1 LAERGSVKAD
11 ARRLRVLDVALKGTL
26 YSGTIVA
33 TVELDTSMKKPMVER
48 EILLSEARLSSP
60 PADALIKYHDIPGL
74 AREKRQMREFNQVD
88 LAHTVMLAEQ
98 GILTPNVAKMI
109 LQALIE
115 LRGMEPAAFP
125 IDPLKGSFLLQVE
138 AHLFSQIGEDIGGQM
153 HTGRSRIDQGT
164 TVRRLSER
172 NRILDVLERLNQFR
186 GGLIEKAARHSRAIM
201 PGYTQR
207 RREVL

>member
-1 LAERGSVKAD
+1 
-11 ARRLRVLDVALKGTL
+11 
-26 YSGTIVA
+26 
-33 TVELDTSMKKPMVER
+33 
-48 EILLSEARLSSP
+48 
-60 PADALIKYHDIPGL
+60 L

-125 IDPLKGSFLLQVE
+125 IDPLRGSFLLQVE
-138 AHLFSQIGEDIGGQM
+138 AHLFSRIGEDIGGQM

-164 TVRRLSER
+164 TVRRLYER
-172 NRILDVLERLNQFR
+172 NRTVELL
-186 GGLIEKAARHSRAIM
+186 SRAAQETIGE
-201 PGYTQR
+201 PIKIDEPTIRDALDPEIFVRTRVTVGSVSPA
-207 RREVL
+207 EVNRMLEVARTGLADNGVWLAAERARLARAATKLDAAVDAIISA